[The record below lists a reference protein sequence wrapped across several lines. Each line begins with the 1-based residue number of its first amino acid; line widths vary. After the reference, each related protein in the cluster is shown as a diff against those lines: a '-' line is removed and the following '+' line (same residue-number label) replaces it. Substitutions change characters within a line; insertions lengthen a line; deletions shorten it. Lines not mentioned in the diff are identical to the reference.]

1 VETYPVHWLATI
13 PAHQAQRHD
22 QRGQD
27 TPRPARA
34 RPAHHRHH
42 RRGDRGPRPGPQQQ
56 RRRGGGQAAARE
68 GHLRPT
74 AAARPAP
81 RADAGG
87 GRGGWATGGP
97 AGLRLGVDE
106 EPAQLLTPAGRVVV
120 SPEVAAEP
128 LPDTDQRRDV
138 LVRSRAGAD
147 PLAFTTTTAAE
158 ERTRFLATILGRG
171 SGLLLVVGTG
181 TDISDAAAGHVQDA
195 LLLGGPPA
203 AATAGVGAWLLA
215 GAALRPAAPSRRR
228 AWASAPSV
236 GQVLLPGVSVLTR
249 LVSEVREA
257 AATRVHTTLAQA
269 AEGADPSL
277 PGRLRALLRVPEG
290 ARCSELERL
299 RRAPRQPGSGPG
311 PGDGAG
317 VGSGLGGGRAGG
329 GRGGRV
335 RGPGEPGDGAG
346 PARLGSKAPAL
357 ARHGWAARL
366 RRWSSWASPGAPR
379 RCWRWPGSWRPA
391 RSTTRWIYSRR

>member
-1 VETYPVHWLATI
+1 M
-13 PAHQAQRHD
+13 
-22 QRGQD
+22 
-27 TPRPARA
+27 
-34 RPAHHRHH
+34 
-42 RRGDRGPRPGPQQQ
+42 
-56 RRRGGGQAAARE
+56 
-68 GHLRPT
+68 
-74 AAARPAP
+74 
-81 RADAGG
+81 
-87 GRGGWATGGP
+87 
-97 AGLRLGVDE
+97 DE

-120 SPEVAAEP
+120 STEVAAEP

-203 AATAGVGAWLLA
+203 AATAGVGTWLLA

-299 RRAPRQPGSGPG
+299 RRAPRRSPGPG
-311 PGDGAG
+311 PGPGPEMVRAWDRVSEVA
-317 VGSGLGGGRAGG
+317 GLGAAAVDVSGVPAN
-329 GRGGRV
+329 RV
-335 RGPGEPGDGAG
+335 M
-346 PARLGSKAPAL
+346 AL

-366 RRWSSWASPGAPR
+366 RRWPGTDGQQGSGAGPAGRAPAHRDAAGGGPAVGDQRGR
-379 RCWRWPGSWRPA
+379 RRAGSIRGADDHPAGQPSAAGVAGRPA
-391 RSTTRWIYSRR
+391 RGAAPARTRIADPGPCTRRRGTCSPPTPTRRSTPTTTWTG